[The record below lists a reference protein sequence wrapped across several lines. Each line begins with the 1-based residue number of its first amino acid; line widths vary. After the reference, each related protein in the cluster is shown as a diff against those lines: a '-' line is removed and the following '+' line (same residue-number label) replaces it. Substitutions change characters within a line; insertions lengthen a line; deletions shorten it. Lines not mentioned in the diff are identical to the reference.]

1 MLYAFKNSN
10 AVYLLKLFLFF
21 MNNTASST
29 KCSGIPLA
37 IAILRACKV
46 ICPFYIPS
54 LAKALK
60 AAKLDANPTE
70 TIISANF

>member
-1 MLYAFKNSN
+1 
-10 AVYLLKLFLFF
+10 

-46 ICPFYIPS
+46 ICPFYMPS

-60 AAKLDANPTE
+60 AAKLDDNPTE